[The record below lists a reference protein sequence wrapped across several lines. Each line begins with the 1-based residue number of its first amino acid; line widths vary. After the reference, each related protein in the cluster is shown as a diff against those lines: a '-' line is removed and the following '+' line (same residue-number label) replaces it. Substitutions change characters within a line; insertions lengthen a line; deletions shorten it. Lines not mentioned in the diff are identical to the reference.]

1 MMRVPCPATGT
12 CLCLS
17 HFEWMPS
24 FLQKVN
30 MYFALQVLLQARENA
45 KQQQQQGITPGG
57 RWKSCVLFSYSSSYF
72 LLFFFVVFKKNIYIS
87 FSNCPYRDTQENR
100 LFSLAAV
107 IAQLSGASC
116 STYKSLACPLVGRSH
131 FFKHHLSI
139 VFLSTLFHRTRRMA
153 L

>member
-1 MMRVPCPATGT
+1 MDAEFPPEGKYVFRAASAAASKRECQTAAAAGNNARREMEELR
-12 CLCLS
+12 
-17 HFEWMPS
+17 
-24 FLQKVN
+24 
-30 MYFALQVLLQARENA
+30 AL
-45 KQQQQQGITPGG
+45 
-57 RWKSCVLFSYSSSYF
+57 F
-72 LLFFFVVFKKNIYIS
+72 LFFFLFPTFFSLLFLKNIYIS